1 MIFEGGGS
9 VLNKPNI
16 IPVQRSGNITKDMD
30 ERI

>member
-1 MIFEGGGS
+1 MILWKL

-30 ERI
+30 EGI